1 MVNKSEACINGVYH
15 EIIDISMNI
24 TSSCMCYNDGIYYKN
39 DLSLLRLRDCNM
51 SVIAMKILY
60 IFILIWSII
69 SFIYVGRKISSS
81 ISIARLILV
90 SQLFWVFI
98 HVIFCSFQLTYE
110 YKLQGVSLFLLNII
124 VINIMVSTYL
134 VIYSFA
140 STLYQMA
147 EKSDLFIRKLM
158 FLMWLLFGSSRT
170 VVVLYAIINYN
181 DPDNEKNDYGWNLW
195 VSIFMLIVTAEIQV
209 IVFCIPFFG
218 LRIVSAIETLIQKTP
233 ENPNH
238 IVTKQ
243 YLRKAKAY
251 IKGFLPLGIPTTLG
265 YGVLPTVYL
274 ATGNASYGYVCLM
287 VIFLSHPQALIS
299 TVALATRQNKSNNN
313 SVRQEQPAQNMDR
326 NNQIVSDLDLASSY
340 LDVSNFKSENNPLP
354 SKYDSDI

>member
-1 MVNKSEACINGVYH
+1 
-15 EIIDISMNI
+15 
-24 TSSCMCYNDGIYYKN
+24 
-39 DLSLLRLRDCNM
+39 
-51 SVIAMKILY
+51 
-60 IFILIWSII
+60 
-69 SFIYVGRKISSS
+69 
-81 ISIARLILV
+81 
-90 SQLFWVFI
+90 
-98 HVIFCSFQLTYE
+98 
-110 YKLQGVSLFLLNII
+110 
-124 VINIMVSTYL
+124 
-134 VIYSFA
+134 
-140 STLYQMA
+140 MA

-218 LRIVSAIETLIQKTP
+218 LRIVSAIETLIKKTP

-274 ATGNASYGYVCLM
+274 ATGNASYGYVCSSAD
-287 VIFLSHPQALIS
+287 INSGIS
-299 TVALATRQNKSNNN
+299 N
-313 SVRQEQPAQNMDR
+313 
-326 NNQIVSDLDLASSY
+326 
-340 LDVSNFKSENNPLP
+340 
-354 SKYDSDI
+354 